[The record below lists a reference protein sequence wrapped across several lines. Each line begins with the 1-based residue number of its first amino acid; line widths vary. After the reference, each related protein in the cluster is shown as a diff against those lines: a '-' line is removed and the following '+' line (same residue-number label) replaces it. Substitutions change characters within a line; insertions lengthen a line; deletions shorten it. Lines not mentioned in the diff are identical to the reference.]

1 MAKMVSAQ
9 VSDASRPPAVVALTA
24 KMHRSRAVRAVLWF
38 FVVVCFPLVDVV
50 HAQNMAP
57 VSTPGGCTFFQHP
70 FTAVKLKGSQHY
82 KGDCVNGLAQGQG
95 YALLD
100 FGSEQALV
108 LSRWERGLQTGA
120 SLTLYRQYPGRL
132 AFTDNLRGVQGTAVT
147 RDQGWTRSQI
157 DDEVRSLFARVGSHA
172 TLAEAVISET
182 AHRWNKLPR
191 RTTPAEVF
199 AQMEAVPTV
208 TVSPTTPTDSTD
220 DDPKARG
227 RSARVM

>member
-1 MAKMVSAQ
+1 
-9 VSDASRPPAVVALTA
+9 
-24 KMHRSRAVRAVLWF
+24 MHRLRTVRWF
-38 FVVVCFPLVDVV
+38 FVALSWPLVGVA

-57 VSTPGGCTFFQHP
+57 ISTPGGCTFFQHP
-70 FTAVKLKGSQHY
+70 FTAGKLKGPQHY
-82 KGDCVNGLAQGQG
+82 KGECVNGLAQGQG

-120 SLTLYRQYPGRL
+120 SLTLYRRHPTRL
-132 AFTDNLRGVQGTAVT
+132 VFTDYLRGGQGIAVT
-147 RDQGWTRSQI
+147 RDQGWTKSQI

-172 TLAEAVISET
+172 TLAEAVVSET

-199 AQMEAVPTV
+199 AQTEVVPTV
-208 TVSPTTPTDSTD
+208 TLTPATPTASTD

-227 RSARVM
+227 RSARAM

>member
-1 MAKMVSAQ
+1 MTKIVSVQILAARR
-9 VSDASRPPAVVALTA
+9 SLGVVTA
-24 KMHRSRAVRAVLWF
+24 IARMHRSRAVRAVVGF
-38 FVVVCFPLVDVV
+38 FVTLMWPLLGVV

-70 FTAVKLKGSQHY
+70 FTAAKLRGSQQY
-82 KGDCVNGLAQGQG
+82 KGECVNGLAQGQG

-120 SLTLYRQYPGRL
+120 SLTLYRQHPTRL
-132 AFTDNLRGVQGTAVT
+132 VFTDYLRGGQGSAVT
-147 RDQGWTRSQI
+147 RDQGWSRSQI
-157 DDEVRSLFARVGSHA
+157 DDEIRSLFARVGSHA
-172 TLAEAVISET
+172 TLAEAVVSET

-199 AQMEAVPTV
+199 AQLEGVPTV
-208 TVSPTTPTDSTD
+208 TLTPTTPTGSTD

>member
-1 MAKMVSAQ
+1 MAKMLLAEVLADRRSLG
-9 VSDASRPPAVVALTA
+9 VVATIA
-24 KMHRSRAVRAVLWF
+24 RMHRSRAVRAVLGF
-38 FVVVCFPLVDVV
+38 FVTLTWPLVGVV

-70 FTAVKLKGSQHY
+70 FTAAKLRGSQQY
-82 KGDCVNGLAQGQG
+82 KGGCLNGFAHGQG

-120 SLTLYRQYPGRL
+120 SLTLYRQHPTRL
-132 AFTDNLRGVQGTAVT
+132 VFTDYLRGGQGSAVT
-147 RDQGWTRSQI
+147 REQGWTRSQI
-157 DDEVRSLFARVGSHA
+157 DDEVRSLFARVGSNA
-172 TLAEAVISET
+172 TLAEAVVSET

-199 AQMEAVPTV
+199 AQTEVMPAVTL
-208 TVSPTTPTDSTD
+208 TPSTSTGSTD